1 VLAQSYIHSQS
12 GKIYLGKM
20 MPSATGWILNYS
32 ITHSLSEVQSGG
44 HTQTVQKQSVRIAL
58 SKCGA
63 LRMLSPEMID
73 TLSKAVLAQKIEE
86 LPLGEL
92 LIGA

>member
-1 VLAQSYIHSQS
+1 MLAQSYIHSQS

-20 MPSATGWILNYS
+20 MPSAEGWILSYS
-32 ITHSLSEVQSGG
+32 IIQTSSVVHNAGR
-44 HTQTVQKQSVRIAL
+44 TQHVRKQSVRIAL